1 MNDSDAISI
10 TVFTTSRHSD
20 EIPLYYSAFIVHC
33 KSDKD
38 IKGNLFYYTTKIEWS
53 SMVPRTIDVVLSY
66 LKYLT
71 IK

>member
-1 MNDSDAISI
+1 MVVSSIRWGIVWFLSSLLLGWYWKNFERWIMNDSDAISI

-38 IKGNLFYYTTKIEWS
+38 IKGN
-53 SMVPRTIDVVLSY
+53 
-66 LKYLT
+66 
-71 IK
+71 